1 MSAGDLS
8 GNLSGDSDSDE
19 LSPEAE
25 RDQLVLYA
33 DNFHRFVLEAI
44 PRLEEDFHQETLE
57 DMLKLAVHYQQAFYR
72 FGRHNNLLA
81 IQYVQ
86 TASRLVY
93 TIRQLLGKPQ
103 LD

>member
-1 MSAGDLS
+1 MSSEDLTN
-8 GNLSGDSDSDE
+8 GQDSDE
-19 LSPEAE
+19 LSPEDAQN
-25 RDQLVLYA
+25 QLALYA

-57 DMLKLAVHYQQAFYR
+57 DMLKLATHYQQAFYR
-72 FGRHNNLLA
+72 FTYSDNLIA

-93 TIRQLLGKPQ
+93 TIRQLLGRPQ
-103 LD
+103 SD